1 MNHLIRTVGLC
12 IALISSFVVPLYA
25 QTGRITGTVVDR
37 KTNEPIPSTLLEAGG
52 IKTLSD
58 NQGKFALNGV
68 KIPITLKVKAF
79 GYDPYSVEVSQNA
92 PLTIRLTPASV
103 ELKEAQIIASKIT
116 EKQKQAPLTIEAL
129 DLISMKE
136 APAPNFYEALGSMK
150 GVDLT
155 SASIG
160 FKIINTRG
168 FNSTSPVRSLQ
179 VIDGVDNQAPG
190 LNFSLGNFLGASE
203 LDVQVVDVI
212 SGAVGALYGP
222 SAFNGVISMT
232 TKDPYLFQGTAVQFK
247 AGERRL
253 AEVGFRYAEAYK
265 RADGSPSW
273 AYKINLFALRA
284 DDWEA
289 NNLNP
294 TDDSKSAINNPGGYD
309 AVNRYGDEI
318 AYDDG
323 GDVKTY
329 AGIGTYHRRGI
340 EESALVDYKT
350 ENMKIATSVHY
361 RTPQGMEFIYA
372 LNYGTGTTVY
382 QGDNRFS
389 LKDIQFLQN
398 RIELRKKD
406 DWFLR
411 AYTTHEDAGKT
422 YDAYFT
428 ALRMQD
434 SVLNDGFWANQYRS
448 FWAIFQKAKVQ
459 ALPGYPNESLP
470 NNEFVDAM
478 SGLWDTHLGD
488 FAIFHRENRKWMD
501 MAYDPDSL
509 LIPGSAA
516 FEALKQSIISRP
528 FTEGGSQFWDR
539 SSLAHVHGQRAID
552 IAGGRLIAGASFRQ
566 YLPNSRGTLFSDTNG
581 RNLHVSEGGFY
592 SGFSRKLGEKWLL
605 NATARADKN
614 QNFKWL
620 FSPAASLVYQ
630 PNTRTVWRI
639 GFSSAVRNPTL
650 QDQYLYYNVGRAL
663 LLGNLHGYDSL
674 VTIDE
679 VSDFLAAGPQDRAN
693 WVWDYYSIPSVRPE
707 QVRNIEIGYRSTWW
721 NRFYLDATYYT
732 SWYTDFIGYHVGLYI
747 DDDPGGSAADRLR
760 GAQAYRIASNAQQR
774 VTTQGFSLGANYY
787 FSRYTLAGNYTWNRL
802 TSDVND
808 PIIPAYNTPENKF
821 NISLSGR
828 DLHWKLGKGRCG
840 YSITYK
846 WVEGFLFEGSPQFTG
861 RISSYSLFD
870 AQTSWSSNDQ
880 NWTVKLGSS
889 NLLNRAVVQVYG
901 GPVVGRLTYV
911 SLTWDMPTHE

>member
-232 TKDPYLFQGTAVQFK
+232 TKDPYLFRGTAVQFK

-253 AEVGFRYAEAYK
+253 AEVGFRFAEAYK

-448 FWAIFQKAKVQ
+448 FWAIFQKPKVQ
-459 ALPGYPNESLP
+459 ALSGYPNESLP

-478 SGLWDTHLGD
+478 SGLWATHLGD

-539 SSLAHVHGQRAID
+539 SSLAHIHGQRAID
-552 IAGGRLIAGASFRQ
+552 IAGGRLTAGASFRQ

-581 RNLHVSEGGFY
+581 RNLHVSEWGFY

-630 PNTRTVWRI
+630 PDTRTVWRL

-880 NWTVKLGSS
+880 HWTVKLGSS

>member
-1 MNHLIRTVGLC
+1 MKFYARILGMLSLVLSATL
-12 IALISSFVVPLYA
+12 SA
-25 QTGRITGTVVDR
+25 QTARITGTVTDA
-37 KTNEPIPSTLLEAGG
+37 KTREALPSARVTVGSIKVVTDLEGAFVVQGVPLPATILVEAFAYEPFRAEVRNANPLN
-52 IKTLSD
+52 IK
-58 NQGKFALNGV
+58 
-68 KIPITLKVKAF
+68 
-79 GYDPYSVEVSQNA
+79 
-92 PLTIRLTPASV
+92 LTASSV
-103 ELKEAQIIASKIT
+103 ELSEAQIVASKIS
-116 EKQKQAPLTIEAL
+116 EKQKQAPLTVEAL
-129 DLISMKE
+129 DLVSMKE

-203 LDVQVVDVI
+203 LDVQQVDVI

-222 SAFNGVISMT
+222 SAFNGVIAMT
-232 TKDPYLFQGTAVQFK
+232 TKDPYRFQGTSVQVK

-253 AEVGFRYAEAYK
+253 AEFGFRHAQAFK
-265 RADGSPSW
+265 RADGSASW

-289 NNLNP
+289 TNLDP
-294 TDDSKSAINNPGGYD
+294 TDGSKSAADNPGGYD

-318 AYDDG
+318 IYDDG

-340 EESALVDYKT
+340 EESALVDYNT
-350 ENMKIATSVHY
+350 ENLKMATSVHY
-361 RTPQGMEFIYA
+361 RNRAGVEAIYA

-398 RIELRKKD
+398 RIELRKGE
-406 DWFLR
+406 DWFVR

-448 FWAIFQKAKVQ
+448 FWTIFQKPVVR
-459 ALPGYPNESLP
+459 ALPGYPDESLSAAD
-470 NNEFVDAM
+470 FSAAIAH
-478 SGLWDTHLGD
+478 LWAEHPGVFDSLH
-488 FAIFHRENRKWMD
+488 ASNRNWMD
-501 MAYDPDSL
+501 MAYDPDSM

-516 FEALKQSIISRP
+516 FEALKQSIITRP

-539 SSLAHVHGQRAID
+539 SSLAHLHGQRAYD
-552 IAGGRLIAGASFRQ
+552 VAGGRFTLGSSLRQ
-566 YLPNSRGTLFSDTNG
+566 YRPNSRGTLFSDTNG
-581 RNLHVSEGGFY
+581 RVLRVAELGLYAGYTRNWGEQWTVS
-592 SGFSRKLGEKWLL
+592 
-605 NATARADKN
+605 ATARADKN
-614 QNFKWL
+614 QNFSWL
-620 FSPAASLVYQ
+620 FSPAASVVYR
-630 PNTRTVWRI
+630 PNERSVWRL

-663 LLGNLHGYDSL
+663 LLGNLNGYDSL
-674 VTIDE
+674 VTADE
-679 VSDFLAAGPQDRAN
+679 VSDFLKAGPQARAD
-693 WVWDYYSIPSVRPE
+693 WQWQYYSREAVRPE
-707 QVRNIEIGYRSTWW
+707 QVRNVELGYRTTWW
-721 NRFYLDATYYT
+721 DRLYLDATYYY
-732 SWYTDFIGYHVGLYI
+732 SWYTDFIGYHLGLRI
-747 DDDPGGSAADRLR
+747 EDDPGGSAANRLSSV
-760 GAQAYRIASNAQQR
+760 QAYRIASNATEQ

-787 FSRYTLAGNYTWNRL
+787 FSRYTLAGNYTWNVL
-802 TSDVND
+802 NSGEDD
-808 PIIPAYNTPENKF
+808 PIIPAYNTPEHKYNL
-821 NISLSGR
+821 SLAGR
-828 DLHWKLGKGRCG
+828 DLDWNLGKGRCG
-840 YSITYK
+840 FNVTYK

-861 RISSYSLFD
+861 RIPSYSLMD
-870 AQTSWSSNDQ
+870 AQVSWAKPDLVWQ
-880 NWTVKLGSS
+880 VKLGSS
-889 NLLNRAVVQVYG
+889 NLLNQKVVQVYG
-901 GPVVGRLTYV
+901 GPAVGRLTYV
-911 SLTWDMPTHE
+911 SLTWNAPSK

>member
-1 MNHLIRTVGLC
+1 MKFYARILGMLSLVLSATL
-12 IALISSFVVPLYA
+12 SA
-25 QTGRITGTVVDR
+25 QTARITGTVTDA
-37 KTNEPIPSTLLEAGG
+37 KTREALPSAIVTLGTAKTVTDAEGRFVVQGARVPSTLTVE
-52 IKTLSD
+52 
-58 NQGKFALNGV
+58 
-68 KIPITLKVKAF
+68 AF
-79 GYDPYSVEVSQNA
+79 GYATYRSEVRSA
-92 PLTIRLTPASV
+92 EPLSIRLNATAV
-103 ELKEAQIIASKIT
+103 ELSEAQIVASKIS
-116 EKQKQAPLTIEAL
+116 EKQKQAPLTVEAL
-129 DLISMKE
+129 DLVSMKE

-203 LDVQVVDVI
+203 LDVQQVDVI

-222 SAFNGVISMT
+222 SAFNGVIAMT
-232 TKDPYLFQGTAVQFK
+232 TKDPYRFQGTSVQVK

-253 AEVGFRYAEAYK
+253 AEFGFRHAQAFK
-265 RADGSPSW
+265 RADGSASW

-289 NNLNP
+289 TNLDP
-294 TDDSKSAINNPGGYD
+294 TDGSKSAADNPGGYD

-318 AYDDG
+318 TYDDG

-340 EESALVDYKT
+340 EESALVDYNT
-350 ENMKIATSVHY
+350 ENLKMATSVHY
-361 RTPQGMEFIYA
+361 RNRAGVEAIYA

-398 RIELRKKD
+398 RIELRKGE
-406 DWFLR
+406 DWFVR

-448 FWAIFQKAKVQ
+448 FWTIFQKPVVR
-459 ALPGYPNESLP
+459 ALPGYPDESLSAAD
-470 NNEFVDAM
+470 FSAAM
-478 SGLWDTHLGD
+478 AQLWAAHPGVFDSLH
-488 FAIFHRENRKWMD
+488 ASNRNWMD
-501 MAYDPDSL
+501 MAYDPDSM

-516 FEALKQSIISRP
+516 FEALKQSIITRP

-539 SSLAHVHGQRAID
+539 SSLAHLHGQRAYD
-552 IAGGRLIAGASFRQ
+552 VAGGRFTLGSSLRQ
-566 YLPNSRGTLFSDTNG
+566 YRPNSRGTLFSDTNG
-581 RNLHVSEGGFY
+581 RVLRVAELGLYAGYTRNWGEQWTVS
-592 SGFSRKLGEKWLL
+592 
-605 NATARADKN
+605 ATARADKN
-614 QNFKWL
+614 QNFSWL
-620 FSPAASLVYQ
+620 FSPAASVVYR
-630 PNTRTVWRI
+630 PNERSVWRL

-663 LLGNLHGYDSL
+663 LLGNLNGYDSL
-674 VTIDE
+674 VTVDE
-679 VSDFLAAGPQDRAN
+679 VSDFLKAGPQARAD
-693 WVWDYYSIPSVRPE
+693 WQWQYYSREAVRPE
-707 QVRNIEIGYRSTWW
+707 QVRNVELGYRTTWW
-721 NRFYLDATYYT
+721 DRLYLDATYYY
-732 SWYTDFIGYHVGLYI
+732 SWYTDFIGYHLGLRI
-747 DDDPGGSAADRLR
+747 EDDPGGSAANRLSSV
-760 GAQAYRIASNAQQR
+760 QAYRIASNATEQ

-787 FSRYTLAGNYTWNRL
+787 FSRYTLAGNYTWNVL
-802 TSDVND
+802 NSGEDD
-808 PIIPAYNTPENKF
+808 PIIPAYNTPEHKYNL
-821 NISLSGR
+821 SLAGR
-828 DLHWKLGKGRCG
+828 DLDWNLGKGRCG
-840 YSITYK
+840 FNVTYK

-861 RISSYSLFD
+861 RIPSYSLVD
-870 AQTSWSSNDQ
+870 AQVSWAKPDLVWQ
-880 NWTVKLGSS
+880 VKLGSS
-889 NLLNRAVVQVYG
+889 NLLNQKVVQVYG
-901 GPVVGRLTYV
+901 GPAVGRLTYV
-911 SLTWDMPTHE
+911 SLTWNAPSK

>member
-1 MNHLIRTVGLC
+1 MKLVARILGLLSLVLTVP
-12 IALISSFVVPLYA
+12 IYA
-25 QTGRITGTVVDR
+25 QMARITGTVTDA
-37 KTNEPIPSTLLEAGG
+37 KTREAVPSAVVTVGAS
-52 IKTLSD
+52 KTVTD
-58 NQGKFALNGV
+58 PDGKFVVQGARLPASISV
-68 KIPITLKVKAF
+68 EAF
-79 GYDPYSVEVSQNA
+79 GFDTYRGEVRNSDPLNIKLNA
-92 PLTIRLTPASV
+92 SSV
-103 ELKEAQIIASKIT
+103 ELAEAQIVASKIS
-116 EKQKQAPLTIEAL
+116 EKQKQAPLTVEAL
-129 DLISMKE
+129 DLASIKE

-203 LDVQVVDVI
+203 LDVQQVDVI

-222 SAFNGVISMT
+222 SAFNGVIAMT
-232 TKDPYLFQGTAVQFK
+232 TKDPYLFQGTSVQFK
-247 AGERRL
+247 GGERRL
-253 AEVGFRYAEAYK
+253 AEFGFRHAQAFK
-265 RADGSPSW
+265 RADGSASW

-289 NNLNP
+289 TNLNP
-294 TDDSKSAINNPGGYD
+294 TDDSKSAADNPGGYD

-340 EESALVDYKT
+340 EESALVDYNT
-350 ENMKIATSVHY
+350 ENLKMSTSVHY
-361 RTPQGMEFIYA
+361 RSKSGIEGIYA

-398 RIELRKKD
+398 RVELRKGE
-406 DWFLR
+406 DWFVR
-411 AYTTHEDAGKT
+411 AYTTHEDAGQT

-434 SVLNDGFWANQYRS
+434 SVLNEGFWANQYRS
-448 FWAIFQKAKVQ
+448 FWNIFQKQKVRG
-459 ALPGYPNESLP
+459 LNGYPSETLP
-470 NNEFVDAM
+470 NTEFVDAM
-478 SGLWDTHLGD
+478 AQLWASNPQA
-488 FAIFHRENRKWMD
+488 FQSFHADNRSWMD
-501 MAYDPDSL
+501 MAYDPDSM

-516 FEALKQSIISRP
+516 FEALKQSIITRP

-539 SSLAHVHGQRAID
+539 SSLAHLHGQRAFD
-552 IAGGRLIAGASFRQ
+552 LAGGRLTSGASLRQ
-566 YLPNSRGTLFSDTNG
+566 YRPNSRGTLFSDTNG
-581 RNLHVSEGGFY
+581 RVLRVVE
-592 SGFSRKLGEKWLL
+592 LGMYAGYQRQWGDKWTL

-620 FSPAASLVYQ
+620 FSPAASIVYRPTAQ
-630 PNTRTVWRI
+630 TVWRL

-663 LLGNLHGYDSL
+663 LLGNLNGYDSL

-679 VSDFLAAGPQDRAN
+679 VGDFLAAGPQDRAN
-693 WVWDYYSIPSVRPE
+693 WQWQYYSMPGVRPE
-707 QVRNIEIGYRSTWW
+707 QVRNVELGYRSTWW
-721 NRFYLDATYYT
+721 DRLYLDATYYY
-732 SWYTDFIGYHVGLYI
+732 SWYTDFIGYHLALKI
-747 DDDPGGSAADRLR
+747 DDNPGGSAADRLR
-760 GAQAYRIASNAQQR
+760 SAQAYRLASNAQER
-774 VTTQGFSLGANYY
+774 VTTQGFSVGANYY
-787 FSRYTLAGNYTWNRL
+787 IKRYTLAGNYTWNVL
-802 TSDVND
+802 NSGADD
-808 PIIPAYNTPENKF
+808 PIIPAYNTPEHKYNLS
-821 NISLSGR
+821 ISGR
-828 DLHWKLGKGRCG
+828 DLNWKLGKGRCG
-840 YSITYK
+840 YTLAYK

-861 RISSYSLFD
+861 RIPSYSLVD
-870 AQTSWSSNDQ
+870 AQTSWTSADTH
-880 NWTVKLGSS
+880 WTVKLGSS
-889 NLLNRAVVQVYG
+889 NLLNQRVVQVYG
-901 GPVVGRLTYV
+901 GPAVGRLTYL
-911 SLTWDMPTHE
+911 SLTWDAPTK

>member
-1 MNHLIRTVGLC
+1 MKFYARILGMLSLVLSATL
-12 IALISSFVVPLYA
+12 SA
-25 QTGRITGTVVDR
+25 QTARITGTVTDA
-37 KTNEPIPSTLLEAGG
+37 KTREALPSAIVTLGTAKTVTDAEGRFVVQGARVPSTLTVE
-52 IKTLSD
+52 
-58 NQGKFALNGV
+58 
-68 KIPITLKVKAF
+68 AF
-79 GYDPYSVEVSQNA
+79 GYATYRSEVRSA
-92 PLTIRLTPASV
+92 EPLSIRLNATAV
-103 ELKEAQIIASKIT
+103 ELSEAQIVASKIS
-116 EKQKQAPLTIEAL
+116 EKQKQAPLTVEAL
-129 DLISMKE
+129 DLVSMKE

-203 LDVQVVDVI
+203 LDVQQVDVI

-222 SAFNGVISMT
+222 SAFNGVIAMT
-232 TKDPYLFQGTAVQFK
+232 TKDPYRFQGTSVQVK

-253 AEVGFRYAEAYK
+253 AEFGFRHAQAFK
-265 RADGSPSW
+265 RADGSASW

-289 NNLNP
+289 TNLDP
-294 TDDSKSAINNPGGYD
+294 TDGSKSAADNPGGYD

-318 AYDDG
+318 TYDDG

-340 EESALVDYKT
+340 EESALVDYNT
-350 ENMKIATSVHY
+350 ENLKMATSVHY
-361 RTPQGMEFIYA
+361 RNRAGVEAIYA

-398 RIELRKKD
+398 RIELRKGE
-406 DWFLR
+406 DWFVR

-448 FWAIFQKAKVQ
+448 FWTIFQKPVVR
-459 ALPGYPNESLP
+459 ALPGYPDESLSAAD
-470 NNEFVDAM
+470 FSAAM
-478 SGLWDTHLGD
+478 AQLW
-488 FAIFHRENRKWMD
+488 AAHRGVFDSLHASNRNWMD
-501 MAYDPDSL
+501 MAYDPDSM

-516 FEALKQSIISRP
+516 FEALKQSIITRP

-539 SSLAHVHGQRAID
+539 SSLAHLHAQRAYD
-552 IAGGRLIAGASFRQ
+552 VAGGRFTLGSSLRQ
-566 YLPNSRGTLFSDTNG
+566 YRPNSRGTLFSDTNG
-581 RNLHVSEGGFY
+581 RVLRVAELGLYAGYTRNWGEQWTVS
-592 SGFSRKLGEKWLL
+592 
-605 NATARADKN
+605 ATARADKN
-614 QNFKWL
+614 QNFSWL
-620 FSPAASLVYQ
+620 FSPAASVVYR
-630 PNTRTVWRI
+630 PNERSVWRL

-663 LLGNLHGYDSL
+663 LLGNLNGYDSL
-674 VTIDE
+674 VTVDE
-679 VSDFLAAGPQDRAN
+679 VSDFLKAGPQARAD
-693 WVWDYYSIPSVRPE
+693 WQWQYYSREAVRPE
-707 QVRNIEIGYRSTWW
+707 QVRNVELGYRTTWW
-721 NRFYLDATYYT
+721 DRLYLDATYYY
-732 SWYTDFIGYHVGLYI
+732 SWYTDFIGYHLGLRI
-747 DDDPGGSAADRLR
+747 EDDPGGSAANRLSSV
-760 GAQAYRIASNAQQR
+760 QAYRIASNATEQ

-787 FSRYTLAGNYTWNRL
+787 FSRYTLAGNYTWNVL
-802 TSDVND
+802 NSGEDD
-808 PIIPAYNTPENKF
+808 PIIPAYNTPEHKYNL
-821 NISLSGR
+821 SLAGR
-828 DLHWKLGKGRCG
+828 DLDWNLGKGRCG
-840 YSITYK
+840 FNVTYK

-861 RISSYSLFD
+861 RIPSYSLVD
-870 AQTSWSSNDQ
+870 AQVSWAKPDLVWQ
-880 NWTVKLGSS
+880 VKLGSS
-889 NLLNRAVVQVYG
+889 NLLNQKVVQVYG
-901 GPVVGRLTYV
+901 GPAVGRLTYV
-911 SLTWDMPTHE
+911 SLTWNAPSK

>member
-12 IALISSFVVPLYA
+12 IALIGSFAVPLYA

-58 NQGKFALNGV
+58 NHGKFALNGV

-232 TKDPYLFQGTAVQFK
+232 TKDPYLFRGTAVQFK

-253 AEVGFRYAEAYK
+253 AEVGFRHAEAFK

>member
-802 TSDVND
+802 ISDVND

-880 NWTVKLGSS
+880 HWTVKLGSS

>member
-1 MNHLIRTVGLC
+1 MKFYARILGMLSLVLSATL
-12 IALISSFVVPLYA
+12 SA
-25 QTGRITGTVVDR
+25 QTARITGTVTDA
-37 KTNEPIPSTLLEAGG
+37 KTREALPSARVTVGSIKVVTDFEGAFVVQGVPLPATILVEAFAYEPFRAEVRNANPLN
-52 IKTLSD
+52 IK
-58 NQGKFALNGV
+58 
-68 KIPITLKVKAF
+68 
-79 GYDPYSVEVSQNA
+79 
-92 PLTIRLTPASV
+92 LTASSV
-103 ELKEAQIIASKIT
+103 ELSEAQIVASKIS
-116 EKQKQAPLTIEAL
+116 EKQKQAPLTVEAL
-129 DLISMKE
+129 DLVSMKE

-203 LDVQVVDVI
+203 LDVQQVDVI

-222 SAFNGVISMT
+222 SAFNGVIAMT
-232 TKDPYLFQGTAVQFK
+232 TKDPYRFQGTSVQVK

-253 AEVGFRYAEAYK
+253 AEFGFRHAQAFK
-265 RADGSPSW
+265 RADGSASW

-289 NNLNP
+289 TNLDP
-294 TDDSKSAINNPGGYD
+294 TDGSKSAADNPGGYD

-318 AYDDG
+318 TYDDG

-340 EESALVDYKT
+340 EESALVDYNT
-350 ENMKIATSVHY
+350 ENLKMATSVHY
-361 RTPQGMEFIYA
+361 RNRAGVEAIYA

-398 RIELRKKD
+398 RIELRKGE
-406 DWFLR
+406 DWFVR

-448 FWAIFQKAKVQ
+448 FWTIFQKPVVR
-459 ALPGYPNESLP
+459 ALPGYPDESLSAAD
-470 NNEFVDAM
+470 FSAAM
-478 SGLWDTHLGD
+478 AQLWAAHPGVFDSLH
-488 FAIFHRENRKWMD
+488 ASNRNWMD
-501 MAYDPDSL
+501 MAYDPDSM

-516 FEALKQSIISRP
+516 FEALKQSIITRP

-539 SSLAHVHGQRAID
+539 SSLAHLHGQRAYD
-552 IAGGRLIAGASFRQ
+552 VAGGRFTLGSSLRQ
-566 YLPNSRGTLFSDTNG
+566 YRPNSRGTLFSDTNG
-581 RNLHVSEGGFY
+581 RVLRVAELGLYAGYTRNWGEQWTVS
-592 SGFSRKLGEKWLL
+592 
-605 NATARADKN
+605 ATARADKN
-614 QNFKWL
+614 QNFSWL
-620 FSPAASLVYQ
+620 FSPAASVVYR
-630 PNTRTVWRI
+630 PNERSVWRL

-663 LLGNLHGYDSL
+663 LLGNLNGYDSL
-674 VTIDE
+674 VTVDE
-679 VSDFLAAGPQDRAN
+679 VSDFLKAGPQARAD
-693 WVWDYYSIPSVRPE
+693 WQWQYYSREAVRPE
-707 QVRNIEIGYRSTWW
+707 QVRNVELGYRTTWW
-721 NRFYLDATYYT
+721 DRLYLDATYYY
-732 SWYTDFIGYHVGLYI
+732 SWYTDFIGYHLGLRI
-747 DDDPGGSAADRLR
+747 EDDPGGSAANRLSSV
-760 GAQAYRIASNAQQR
+760 QAYRIASNATEQ

-787 FSRYTLAGNYTWNRL
+787 FSRYTLAGNYTWNVL
-802 TSDVND
+802 NSGEDD
-808 PIIPAYNTPENKF
+808 PIIPAYNTPEHKYNL
-821 NISLSGR
+821 SLAGR
-828 DLHWKLGKGRCG
+828 DLDWNLGKGRCG
-840 YSITYK
+840 FNVTYK

-861 RISSYSLFD
+861 RIPSYSLVD
-870 AQTSWSSNDQ
+870 AQVSWAKPDLVWQ
-880 NWTVKLGSS
+880 VKLGSS
-889 NLLNRAVVQVYG
+889 NLLNQKVVQVYG
-901 GPVVGRLTYV
+901 GPAVGRLTYV
-911 SLTWDMPTHE
+911 SLTWNAPSK

>member
-1 MNHLIRTVGLC
+1 MKFYARILGMLSLVLSATL
-12 IALISSFVVPLYA
+12 SA
-25 QTGRITGTVVDR
+25 QTARITGTVTDARTREALPSAVVTLGTA
-37 KTNEPIPSTLLEAGG
+37 KTVTDAEGRFVVQGARVPSTLTVE
-52 IKTLSD
+52 
-58 NQGKFALNGV
+58 
-68 KIPITLKVKAF
+68 AF
-79 GYDPYSVEVSQNA
+79 GYATYRSEVRSA
-92 PLTIRLTPASV
+92 EPLSIRLNATAV
-103 ELKEAQIIASKIT
+103 ELSEAQIVASKIS
-116 EKQKQAPLTIEAL
+116 EKQKQAPLTVEAL
-129 DLISMKE
+129 DLVSMKE

-203 LDVQVVDVI
+203 LDVQQVDVI

-222 SAFNGVISMT
+222 SAFNGVIAMT
-232 TKDPYLFQGTAVQFK
+232 TKDPYRFQGTSVQVK

-253 AEVGFRYAEAYK
+253 AEFGFRHAQAFK
-265 RADGSPSW
+265 RADGSASW

-289 NNLNP
+289 TNLDP
-294 TDDSKSAINNPGGYD
+294 TDGSKSAADNPGGYD

-318 AYDDG
+318 TYDDG

-340 EESALVDYKT
+340 EESALVDYNT
-350 ENMKIATSVHY
+350 ENLKMATSVHY
-361 RTPQGMEFIYA
+361 RNRAGVEAIYA

-398 RIELRKKD
+398 RIELRKGE
-406 DWFLR
+406 DWFVR

-448 FWAIFQKAKVQ
+448 FWTIFQKPVVR
-459 ALPGYPNESLP
+459 ALPGYPDESLSAAD
-470 NNEFVDAM
+470 FSAAM
-478 SGLWDTHLGD
+478 AQLWAAHPGVFDSLH
-488 FAIFHRENRKWMD
+488 ASNRNWMD
-501 MAYDPDSL
+501 MAYDPDSM

-516 FEALKQSIISRP
+516 FEALKQSIITRP

-539 SSLAHVHGQRAID
+539 SSLAHLHGQRAYD
-552 IAGGRLIAGASFRQ
+552 VAGGRFTLGSSLRQ
-566 YLPNSRGTLFSDTNG
+566 YRPNSRGTLFSDTNG
-581 RNLHVSEGGFY
+581 RVLRVAELGLYAGYTRNWGEQWTVS
-592 SGFSRKLGEKWLL
+592 
-605 NATARADKN
+605 ATARADKN
-614 QNFKWL
+614 QNFSWL
-620 FSPAASLVYQ
+620 FSPAASVVYR
-630 PNTRTVWRI
+630 PNERSVWRL

-663 LLGNLHGYDSL
+663 LLGNLNGYDSL
-674 VTIDE
+674 VTVDE
-679 VSDFLAAGPQDRAN
+679 VSDFLKAGPQARAD
-693 WVWDYYSIPSVRPE
+693 WQWQYYSREAVRPE
-707 QVRNIEIGYRSTWW
+707 QVRNVELGYRTTWW
-721 NRFYLDATYYT
+721 DRLYLDATYYY
-732 SWYTDFIGYHVGLYI
+732 SWYTDFIGYHLGLRI
-747 DDDPGGSAADRLR
+747 EDDPGGSAANRLSSV
-760 GAQAYRIASNAQQR
+760 QAYRIASNVTEQ

-787 FSRYTLAGNYTWNRL
+787 FSRYTLAGNYTWNVL
-802 TSDVND
+802 NSGEDD
-808 PIIPAYNTPENKF
+808 PIIPAYNTPEHKYNL
-821 NISLSGR
+821 SLAGR
-828 DLHWKLGKGRCG
+828 DLDWNLGKGRCG
-840 YSITYK
+840 FNVTYK

-861 RISSYSLFD
+861 RIPSYSLVD
-870 AQTSWSSNDQ
+870 AQVSWAKPDLVWQ
-880 NWTVKLGSS
+880 VKLGSS
-889 NLLNRAVVQVYG
+889 NLLNQKVVQVYG
-901 GPVVGRLTYV
+901 GPAVGRLTYV
-911 SLTWDMPTHE
+911 SLTWNAPSK

>member
-1 MNHLIRTVGLC
+1 MKFYARILGMLSLVLSATL
-12 IALISSFVVPLYA
+12 SA
-25 QTGRITGTVVDR
+25 QTARITGTVTDARTREALPSAIVTLGTA
-37 KTNEPIPSTLLEAGG
+37 KTVTDAEGRFVVQGARVPSTLTVE
-52 IKTLSD
+52 
-58 NQGKFALNGV
+58 
-68 KIPITLKVKAF
+68 AF
-79 GYDPYSVEVSQNA
+79 GYATYRSEVRSEE
-92 PLTIRLTPASV
+92 PLSIRLNATAV
-103 ELKEAQIIASKIT
+103 ELSEAQIVASKIS
-116 EKQKQAPLTIEAL
+116 EKQKQAPLTVEAL
-129 DLISMKE
+129 DLVSMKE

-203 LDVQVVDVI
+203 LDVQQVDVI

-222 SAFNGVISMT
+222 SAFNGVIAMT
-232 TKDPYLFQGTAVQFK
+232 TKDPYRFQGTSVQVK

-253 AEVGFRYAEAYK
+253 AEFGFRHAQAFK
-265 RADGSPSW
+265 RADGSASW

-289 NNLNP
+289 TNLDP
-294 TDDSKSAINNPGGYD
+294 TDGSKSAADNPGGYD

-318 AYDDG
+318 TYDDG

-340 EESALVDYKT
+340 EESALVDYNT
-350 ENMKIATSVHY
+350 ENLKMATSVHY
-361 RTPQGMEFIYA
+361 RNRAGVEAIYA

-398 RIELRKKD
+398 RIELRKGE
-406 DWFLR
+406 DWFVR

-448 FWAIFQKAKVQ
+448 FWTIFQKPVVR
-459 ALPGYPNESLP
+459 ALPGYPDESLSAAD
-470 NNEFVDAM
+470 FSAAM
-478 SGLWDTHLGD
+478 AQLW
-488 FAIFHRENRKWMD
+488 AAHRGVFDSLHASNRNWMD
-501 MAYDPDSL
+501 MAYDPDSM

-516 FEALKQSIISRP
+516 FEALKQSIITRP

-539 SSLAHVHGQRAID
+539 SSLAHLHAQRAYD
-552 IAGGRLIAGASFRQ
+552 VAGGRFTLGSSLRQ
-566 YLPNSRGTLFSDTNG
+566 YRPNSRGTLFSDTNG
-581 RNLHVSEGGFY
+581 RVLRVAELGLYAGYTRNWGEQWTVS
-592 SGFSRKLGEKWLL
+592 
-605 NATARADKN
+605 ATARADKN
-614 QNFKWL
+614 QNFSWL
-620 FSPAASLVYQ
+620 FSPAASVVYR
-630 PNTRTVWRI
+630 PNERSVWRL

-663 LLGNLHGYDSL
+663 LLGNLNGYDSL
-674 VTIDE
+674 VTVDE
-679 VSDFLAAGPQDRAN
+679 VSDFLKAGPQARAD
-693 WVWDYYSIPSVRPE
+693 WQWQYYSREAVRPE
-707 QVRNIEIGYRSTWW
+707 QVRNVELGYRTTWW
-721 NRFYLDATYYT
+721 DRLYLDATYYY
-732 SWYTDFIGYHVGLYI
+732 SWYTDFIGYHLGLRI
-747 DDDPGGSAADRLR
+747 EDDPGGSAANRLSSV
-760 GAQAYRIASNAQQR
+760 QAYRIASNATEQ

-787 FSRYTLAGNYTWNRL
+787 FSRYTLAGNYTWNVL
-802 TSDVND
+802 NSGEDD
-808 PIIPAYNTPENKF
+808 PIIPAYNTPEHKYNL
-821 NISLSGR
+821 SLAGR
-828 DLHWKLGKGRCG
+828 DLDWNLGKGRCG
-840 YSITYK
+840 FNVTYK

-861 RISSYSLFD
+861 RIPSYSLVD
-870 AQTSWSSNDQ
+870 AQVSWAKPDLVWQ
-880 NWTVKLGSS
+880 VKLGSS
-889 NLLNRAVVQVYG
+889 NLLNQKVVQVYG
-901 GPVVGRLTYV
+901 GPAVGRLTYV
-911 SLTWDMPTHE
+911 SLTWNAPSK